1 MAWNPVITNIVTTP
15 SLATTLSGY
24 TTLSRHTTDLAL
36 KLDRTDGVANGLIL
50 TGTMS
55 TPDSAVNKSYVDGA
69 VNPLTTSLG
78 LKANVNNPTLTGTVT
93 VPTGTTST
101 SAVNLSQL
109 QLYLPLNG
117 GTVTGQIKSSLTPA
131 VSVDLTNKAYVD
143 NAVNTKTSAAYVDNA
158 VNALSASVAATYM
171 PIGGGIFTGTISG
184 PNPSPSS
191 NGNELATT
199 SYVTSAITSALGAGL
214 FSTETSVDAKLDLMA
229 PRVGA
234 ELMSARVIDEDPN
247 DNSDLVASHNF
258 VHTAIENYVE
268 TLVRNIVSEILND
281 RPSLGDK

>member
-15 SLATTLSGY
+15 SLTTTLSSY
-24 TTLSRHTTDLAL
+24 TTLTKHTTDLAL
-36 KLDRTDGVANGLIL
+36 KLDKTNGTATDLHLAGS
-50 TGTMS
+50 MS
-55 TPDSAVNKSYVDGA
+55 TPDSAVNKSYVDGV
-69 VNPLTTSLG
+69 VNPLTTSIG
-78 LKANVNNPTLTGTVT
+78 LKANIDNPTLTGTVT

-131 VSVDLTNKAYVD
+131 TSVDLTNKAYVD
-143 NAVNTKTSAAYVDNA
+143 SAVGTKTSAAYVDNA
-158 VNALSASVAATYM
+158 INTLSASVAATYI
-171 PIGGGIFTGTISG
+171 PIVGGIFTGTISG
-184 PNPSPSS
+184 PTPSPSS

-199 SYVTSAITSALGAGL
+199 SYVTSAIASALGAGL
-214 FSTETSVDAKLDLMA
+214 FSTETSVDAKLGLMA

-234 ELMSARVIDEDPN
+234 ELMSARIIDEDPN
-247 DNSDLVASHNF
+247 DNSDLIASHNF

-268 TLVRNIVSEILND
+268 TLVRNIVAEIIND
-281 RPSLGDK
+281 RTSLGDE